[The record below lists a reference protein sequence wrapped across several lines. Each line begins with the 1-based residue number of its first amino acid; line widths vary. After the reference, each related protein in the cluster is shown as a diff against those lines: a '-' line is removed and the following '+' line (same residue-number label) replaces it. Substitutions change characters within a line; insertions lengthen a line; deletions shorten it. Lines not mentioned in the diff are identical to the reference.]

1 MKDIKYNDFLV
12 ASIGNVSEIQ
22 QGKSFSPNPADPLQY
37 GLFRLPLGEILQRHI
52 HKSRARLSPHKTM
65 EFLYIVSGKM
75 KVTFYTLEKL
85 EFCWR
90 ILSQG
95 DFIMLF
101 DGGHEFKVLQNDT
114 VFIEVKNGQYVDIET
129 DKEKF

>member
-1 MKDIKYNDFLV
+1 MKDIKYGDFFV
-12 ASIGNVSEIQ
+12 ATTGNISEIQ
-22 QGKSFSPNPADPLQY
+22 QGKTFSTNPADPLQY
-37 GLFRLPLGEILQRHI
+37 GLFKLPLGEILQRHI
-52 HKSRARLSPHKTM
+52 HKSRPRLTPHKTM

-85 EFCWR
+85 EFCYR
-90 ILSQG
+90 VLSTG

-101 DGGHEFKVLQNDT
+101 DGGHGFEVLQKDT
-114 VFIEVKNGQYVDIET
+114 VFIEVKSGQFVDTET